1 MGEWIK
7 ITVDDRIPIYEGMD
21 PGYTNYG
28 IKKPVNSKMSANGAW
43 W

>member
-7 ITVDDRIPIYEGMD
+7 ITVDDRIPLYN
-21 PGYTNYG
+21 NYG
-28 IKKPVNSKMSANGAW
+28 VKTPINAQMSENGAW